1 MKSLNRRKVARSHS
15 FNKSIYLLDIAKAYA
30 VIMMILGHTLSQYL
44 HIKYFD
50 ESNNIYNFWIFIRGL
65 TAPIFLFA
73 SGVIYA
79 KVSEK
84 ISLKKKVR
92 NVILLFILAYGMHLP
107 LFGASL
113 EEFYRV
119 DILHIFAV
127 LFLFNLIIYSLP
139 KNFRFISILFI
150 FICLYLFQRLVELD
164 HLNNISPFI
173 RSYFTDEFHSYF
185 SLTESA
191 IFFYTGNIL
200 AFISNLFK
208 VINIEMNNLN
218 KQILFI
224 SRNSLYFYVLHL
236 WLLYGHKVFFGV
248 GTFLDFNSLNIFA
261 SVFLFFIVFL
271 ITYFLI
277 YLSKKIKCYLF

>member
-1 MKSLNRRKVARSHS
+1 MARSHS
-15 FNKSIYLLDIAKAYA
+15 FKKSIYLLDIAKAYA
-30 VIMMILGHTLSQYL
+30 VIMMIFGHTLSQYL
-44 HIKYFD
+44 NINYFD

-92 NVILLFILAYGMHLP
+92 NVIFLFILAYGMHLP
-107 LFGASL
+107 LFGTSW

-139 KNFRFISILFI
+139 KNFRFISILIIFI
-150 FICLYLFQRLVELD
+150 FLYLFQLSIEFNY
-164 HLNNISPFI
+164 LNNIPPFI

-185 SLTESA
+185 NLIESA
-191 IFFYTGNIL
+191 IFFYAGNIL
-200 AFISNLFK
+200 AHTSNLFK
-208 VINIEMNNLN
+208 VQNIEMNKLN

-236 WLLYGHKVFFGV
+236 WLLYGHKVFFGA
-248 GTFLDFNSLNIFA
+248 GTFVDFNSLNIFA
-261 SVFLFFIVFL
+261 SVSLFFIVFL
-271 ITYFLI
+271 VTYFLI
-277 YLSKKIKCYLF
+277 YLVKKIKCYLF